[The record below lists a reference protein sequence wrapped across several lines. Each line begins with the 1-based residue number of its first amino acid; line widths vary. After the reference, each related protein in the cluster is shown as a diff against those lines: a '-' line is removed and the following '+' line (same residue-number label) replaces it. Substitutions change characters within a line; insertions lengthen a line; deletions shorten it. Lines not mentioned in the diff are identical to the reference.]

1 MNRTLSIGVVGVLV
15 AALAG
20 ITAHSQQPSSTAAR
34 PPVTKTRVSEWMKS
48 LSNWGRWGKDD
59 QLGSLNLVTPA
70 KRQQAM
76 ALAKSGVVVSLQQ
89 KIVLGER
96 PPEVEADGKPSAQ
109 QYYRIRFRTFPKG
122 HPRGVEDFSSD
133 IQEFH
138 VHGPGTHLDA
148 LCHYSDGQGH
158 LYNGYSLTDT
168 VSQTAGCTKLGLD
181 TLKTGIVTRG
191 VLVDMTRV
199 KRSGREAGGPVY
211 VEDIEAWE
219 KQFGVKVSPGD
230 ALFVFNPR
238 PVAAAPGPRGGIDL
252 SALPWLKERGV
263 ALTSSVNTI
272 PDDIHADH
280 RLTLVALGLFLLDSP
295 DLTQL
300 AETAARLNRWEFL
313 LVVAPNAVPGSTGAP
328 VNPLA
333 LF

>member
-1 MNRTLSIGVVGVLV
+1 MKRLECIGSVSALLIVCAGLTVFTQQSRDSSGGRT
-15 AALAG
+15 
-20 ITAHSQQPSSTAAR
+20 
-34 PPVTKTRVSEWMKS
+34 PVTKARVAELMKS

-59 QLGSLNLVTPA
+59 QLGSLNLITPE
-70 KRQQAM
+70 KRQHAM
-76 ALAKSGVVVSLQQ
+76 ALATRGIVVSLQQ

-109 QYYRIRFRTFPKG
+109 GYYRIRFRTFPKG

-168 VSQTAGCTKLGLD
+168 VSQTNGCTKLGVE

-191 VLVDMTRV
+191 VLVDMTRL
-199 KRSGREAGGPVY
+199 KRAGRQPGGAVY
-211 VEDIEAWE
+211 ADDIEAWE
-219 KQFGVKVSPGD
+219 KQAGIRVAPGD
-230 ALFVFNPR
+230 ALFVYDPR
-238 PVAAAPGPRGGIDL
+238 PAGASGPRGGIDI
-252 SALPWLKERGV
+252 SALPWFKERGV
-263 ALTSSVNTI
+263 ALTSGVMPI
-272 PDDIHADH
+272 ADDIHADH

-295 DLTQL
+295 ELTQL

-313 LVVAPNAVPGSTGAP
+313 LVIAPNAVPGSTGQP

-333 LF
+333 MF